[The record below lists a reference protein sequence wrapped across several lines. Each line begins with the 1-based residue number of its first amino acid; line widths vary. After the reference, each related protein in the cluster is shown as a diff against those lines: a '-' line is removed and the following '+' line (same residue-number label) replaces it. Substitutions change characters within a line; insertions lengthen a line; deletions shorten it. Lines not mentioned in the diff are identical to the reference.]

1 MIIRCRK
8 CDTRFRFDE
17 TLIEG
22 DGVWVRCSRC
32 QNVFFEERP
41 SGEPR
46 SSVPAGE
53 IPSVRI
59 SDAVKV
65 GDATRMT
72 DDRFPSAEERPPRAE
87 REAASVTPPYLA
99 EADDE
104 VPVEIGKE
112 PSLEGI
118 EADMDKEPLSGPTA
132 AGDEE
137 DEEEEEILE
146 DEPAGRGWGRM
157 LLRIAALTVFI
168 VLVAGGVA
176 LWLFPEVRIQALERV
191 SPWLRVIPGAEQSP
205 RDGNEK
211 PRDIS
216 STGPH
221 QGCPSTFRDES
232 PCRYSPRDRGN
243 CRKPVIHTSGQY
255 PGPPGDLRCL

>member
-46 SSVPAGE
+46 SSAPAGSE

-59 SDAVKV
+59 SDAVKI
-65 GDATRMT
+65 GDATHIP
-72 DDRFPSAEERPPRAE
+72 DDRFPSADDRPPRAE
-87 REAASVTPPYLA
+87 REATSVTPPYLA

-112 PSLEGI
+112 SSLEGI
-118 EADMDKEPLSGPTA
+118 EGDMDKEPLSGPTA
-132 AGDEE
+132 AADEE
-137 DEEEEEILE
+137 MMRRKRRSRRPNRQGE
-146 DEPAGRGWGRM
+146 
-157 LLRIAALTVFI
+157 
-168 VLVAGGVA
+168 GG
-176 LWLFPEVRIQALERV
+176 
-191 SPWLRVIPGAEQSP
+191 
-205 RDGNEK
+205 DGC
-211 PRDIS
+211 S
-216 STGPH
+216 CGL
-221 QGCPSTFRDES
+221 PS
-232 PCRYSPRDRGN
+232 
-243 CRKPVIHTSGQY
+243 
-255 PGPPGDLRCL
+255 